1 MRRVLGVFAGWA
13 GSCPLAWAALL
24 GLCGQVSGDI
34 LLTDVTKQTGIT
46 FVHTDGGSGQ
56 RYIVETVS
64 AGLALFDY
72 DNDGDIDIYFLNG
85 APLKGT
91 ICPKP
96 PQNALYRNDG
106 GWKFTDVTEQAGVGD
121 TGYGLGVAIGD
132 YDNDGDQDIFLNN
145 YGPNVLYRNNG
156 DGTFTDVTKQAGVAA
171 SGDVGAG
178 ACFLD
183 IDGDGDLDLYV
194 ARYLDFSYDK
204 HVATTTLGVPVYA
217 NPRYYRPL
225 PALLYRNNGDG
236 TFTDVTK
243 QAGVAG
249 SGDVGAGACFLDTDG
264 DGDLDLYV
272 ARYLDFSYDK
282 HVATTTLGVPV
293 YANPRFYRPL
303 PALLYRNNGDG
314 TFTDISASSGIG
326 RHAGYGMGTVCA
338 DYDGDGDTD
347 ILVANDVMANFLF
360 RNDGTGKFE
369 EVGVVTGFAYD
380 LHGDEQGSMG
390 VDCGDYDNDGL
401 LDFYVTSYQGQLA
414 TLYRNLGRGLLEDVT
429 LLTGAGAG
437 TLPNVTWG
445 NSLVDFDN
453 DGDRDLFVACGHLQ
467 DNVERYDN
475 TTTYL
480 ERNILLMN
488 TGSGKFVNVSDRSGD
503 GMKVL
508 LSSRGAGFDDLDNDG
523 DVDVVVLNWRA
534 APTVLRNDSPSPGHW
549 LQLRLRGVKA
559 NRDAV
564 GSRVKVIA
572 AHRSAGS
579 AETPN
584 LAPLQL
590 VDEVHSGRGYQS
602 HYGTRLYFGLG
613 QRNRLDRV
621 EVRWLGGAVEIFE
634 NIPIDHLTTLTEGTG
649 KPASK

>member
-85 APLKGT
+85 APLQGT
-91 ICPKP
+91 VCSP
-96 PQNALYRNDG
+96 PPRNALYRNDG

-145 YGPNVLYRNNG
+145 YGPNV
-156 DGTFTDVTKQAGVAA
+156 
-171 SGDVGAG
+171 
-178 ACFLD
+178 
-183 IDGDGDLDLYV
+183 
-194 ARYLDFSYDK
+194 
-204 HVATTTLGVPVYA
+204 
-217 NPRYYRPL
+217 
-225 PALLYRNNGDG
+225 LYRNNGDG